1 MNPFDTNYIKLKET
15 KILEV
20 INKKKTV
27 VQIAE
32 ELNVTRKT
40 IHKWNIRYQ
49 RFGID
54 GLLHKKKKGC
64 PSPHNKTTEEHETI
78 IIEMSKKYWQDGVEI
93 LHDRIQFEYNL
104 TFHPSTIFRI
114 LKRNKIRYTDSYT
127 RTQRQWKKRLYAHDT
142 PGKELQI
149 DTTYPFG
156 YKEGKV
162 IYTAIDDATRFV
174 FTKLYTTANT
184 ENTLDFLHQLITRL
198 PFTIQKIRSDQ
209 GKEFVAKRVK
219 SFLLEQGIEQRSN
232 TPYSPEENG
241 KIERF
246 HRTLHEKCYPFGF
259 YPRVSFDELQYKL
272 TLFVYYYNY
281 QKRHRGLGMDGLTPY
296 QKLMK
301 CKKV

>member
-1 MNPFDTNYIKLKET
+1 MNSFDANYLKLKET

-20 INKKKTV
+20 INKEKSVTQV
-27 VQIAE
+27 AL

-40 IHKWNIRYQ
+40 IHKWILRYT

-64 PSPHNKTTEEHETI
+64 SVPHNKTSEEHENI

-104 TFHPSTIFRI
+104 TFHPTTIFRV
-114 LKRNKIRYTDSYT
+114 LKRNKVRYTDNYT
-127 RTQRQWKKRLYAHDT
+127 RTQRQWKKRLYAHQL

-156 YKEGKV
+156 YKQGKV

-174 FTKLYTTANT
+174 FVYMYTTANA
-184 ENTLDFLHQLITRL
+184 ENTLDFLNQLITKL
-198 PFTIQKIRSDQ
+198 PFTILKIRSDQ
-209 GKEFVAKRVK
+209 GKEFTNNKVK
-219 SFLLEQGIEQRSN
+219 KYLKQQQIEQRLN

-246 HRTLHEKCYPFGF
+246 HRTLNEKCYPFGF
-259 YPRVSFDELQYKL
+259 YPDLSLEELRYKL
-272 TLFVYYYNY
+272 TLFLYYYNY
-281 QKRHRGLGMDGLTPY
+281 QKKHRGLGMHGLTPY
-296 QKLMK
+296 QKLMS
-301 CKKV
+301 CAKV